1 MVRPTK
7 NNQVDWSVI
16 YDDWRTGEFNNKE
29 LSRRHGVSA
38 TSIGRK
44 IKEDGWTTTVG
55 PGDKPTLSKLTE
67 TVTPDKPGKKP
78 KPTKSQTPDQLRK
91 RAKDLAQRLLAEVED
106 ITTYESEIAEII
118 EKYEEDPIRQRAA
131 LKAIS
136 AAERIKMTKELTSII
151 DAVDGK
157 RKVGGRPKSE
167 TSAAPQ
173 GKKEQRQEEA
183 EKVAAGRFA
192 PRVGPRLVSGG

>member
-55 PGDKPTLSKLTE
+55 PGDKPTPSKLTE
-67 TVTPDKPGKKP
+67 IVTPDKPGKQP

-118 EKYEEDPIRQRAA
+118 ETYEEDPIRQRAA

-136 AAERIKMTKELTSII
+136 AAERIKMTKELTAII

-167 TSAAPQ
+167 TASAPQ
-173 GKKEQRQEEA
+173 GKKEQQQEEA
-183 EKVAAGRFA
+183 AKVAAGRFA